1 MEKFES
7 EVKYI
12 SYPLEV
18 VYGKMADLRNLSVL
32 KERFADPNFQQAAM
46 NASGGKVSESQF
58 QSISEK
64 LQNMQFDED
73 SVSLDINPVGNITLQ
88 IIERELNKTLKF
100 ETVNSPVPLNMWIQL
115 LPVSTGGCKMR
126 LTLGAE
132 LNFFIRKMAEKP
144 LREAMGKIADMLT
157 MIPYGNNL
165 NA

>member
-100 ETVNSPVPLNMWIQL
+100 ETVNSPV
-115 LPVSTGGCKMR
+115 
-126 LTLGAE
+126 
-132 LNFFIRKMAEKP
+132 AEKP
-144 LREAMGKIADMLT
+144 LREAVEKIADMLT

>member
-73 SVSLDINPVGNITLQ
+73 SVLAHLGYIAVYDS
-88 IIERELNKTLKF
+88 
-100 ETVNSPVPLNMWIQL
+100 VNTMWHL
-115 LPVSTGGCKMR
+115 
-126 LTLGAE
+126 
-132 LNFFIRKMAEKP
+132 
-144 LREAMGKIADMLT
+144 
-157 MIPYGNNL
+157 
-165 NA
+165 

>member
-1 MEKFES
+1 
-7 EVKYI
+7 
-12 SYPLEV
+12 
-18 VYGKMADLRNLSVL
+18 
-32 KERFADPNFQQAAM
+32 
-46 NASGGKVSESQF
+46 
-58 QSISEK
+58 
-64 LQNMQFDED
+64 MQFDED

-144 LREAMGKIADMLT
+144 LREAVEKIADMLT